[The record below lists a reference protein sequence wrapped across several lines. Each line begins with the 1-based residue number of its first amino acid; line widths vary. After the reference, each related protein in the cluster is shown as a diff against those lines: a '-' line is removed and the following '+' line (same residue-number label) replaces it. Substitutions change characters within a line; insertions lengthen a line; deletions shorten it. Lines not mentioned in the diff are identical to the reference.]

1 MGRYTVLMLVSKMVT
16 IAYLA
21 DHLDTI
27 PTLALWFRAQ
37 WPAYYSQQSQADV
50 EHEFQSE
57 AARGG
62 LPLRF
67 IAFESDELAGTIV
80 LRKQAID
87 TLPEYQPGL
96 GGLFVVES
104 HRCHGIATELIRA
117 GMDAARN
124 HGFEILYT
132 TTAEAGGI
140 LERLGWR
147 QIKVFIHQD
156 EQLILYQCNLS
167 GSGPTP
173 AAADGRPAPPE
184 GMLRD
189 FHNSTSSRVSPL
201 RPPLS
206 PTVGR
211 TQPRQENTKRKE

>member
-1 MGRYTVLMLVSKMVT
+1 MVT

-104 HRCHGIATELIRA
+104 HRGHGIATELIRA

-156 EQLILYQCNLS
+156 EQLTLYQCNLS

-184 GMLRD
+184 GA
-189 FHNSTSSRVSPL
+189 
-201 RPPLS
+201 
-206 PTVGR
+206 
-211 TQPRQENTKRKE
+211 